1 LGSALLAPDR
11 IVTDDLKRQLGIGRG
26 SMAGRLREFAD
37 PFEPEQPKPVEAAP
51 TDDELAAIIATWMRS
66 DD

>member
-1 LGSALLAPDR
+1 VNA
-11 IVTDDLKRQLGIGRG
+11 DLKRQLGIGQG
-26 SMAGRLREFAD
+26 TLTQKALTHCD
-37 PFEPEQPKPVEAAP
+37 PFEPDQPKPVEAAP

>member
-1 LGSALLAPDR
+1 LGRTLLAQNR
-11 IVTDDLKRQLGIGRG
+11 IVNADLKRQLGIGQG
-26 SMAGRLREFAD
+26 TLTQKALTHCD
-37 PFEPEQPKPVEAAP
+37 PFEPDQPKPVEAAP